1 MALNVPNF
9 LGNHPLIGT
18 LVGANTAP
26 VVGVT
31 PNNYTGGPGGNK
43 PGFSTMSNP
52 KNNTNTQMLSAAVG
66 TATLIP
72 EVRNGKS
79 GFLNTL
85 TGIWTETIQPIIDNK
100 TDAKLKAMRTIVIG
114 ASVVLIAI
122 LILVFAFKKKKR
134 K

>member
-1 MALNVPNF
+1 MSFINTIANTVVPN
-9 LGNHPLIGT
+9 
-18 LVGANTAP
+18 
-26 VVGVT
+26 
-31 PNNYTGGPGGNK
+31 TGGQTVAQLGGRPTNAV
-43 PGFSTMSNP
+43 PFGTGATMPMPHSPVGPQAWQTNNLPPNP
-52 KNNTNTQMLSAAVG
+52 RG
-66 TATLIP
+66 ATLIP
-72 EVRNGKS
+72 EVRNGKA
-79 GFLNTL
+79 GFLNVL

>member
-1 MALNVPNF
+1 MPLNVPNF

-26 VVGVT
+26 VVGQNT
-31 PNNYTGGPGGNK
+31 YTGGPGGNK
-43 PGFSTMSNP
+43 PGSTTTSNP
-52 KNNTNTQMLSAAVG
+52 RNNQSATQIFTAAG
-66 TATLIP
+66 GNATLIP